1 MQLELREF
9 KLSQIKDDA
18 TIMIIGK
25 RGVGKS
31 TILRNIMHA
40 KRHLPFGIACSGTE
54 EGNGAFGKH
63 MPGTFVYSDY
73 DAKAVQRVIDR
84 QRTLSNDDGATPS
97 PVFIYLDDCLYDK
110 GVMKRPEV
118 RQIFLNGR
126 HFKIFVAV
134 TAQFSGDIPPA
145 IRSNIDYLFICRDPI
160 IQNRRRIWENFFG
173 LMEFGQFQQLMTKST
188 ENFECLVLDN
198 TSRSNDPSDA
208 IYWYKAKTDLPGF
221 KMGCRAYWQFG
232 RQKMAEAREAAA
244 RGDRAK
250 KRNEAEKKITVTIK
264 KIHAAKPA
272 AASKTAPKAS
282 AVAKKR

>member
-1 MQLELREF
+1 MQLSLREF

-31 TILRNIMHA
+31 TIMRNIMHA

-63 MPGTFVYSDY
+63 MPGTFVYPDY

-84 QRTLSNDDGATPS
+84 QRALSHDDGVPP

-126 HFKIFVAV
+126 HFKLFVAV
-134 TAQFSGDIPPA
+134 TAQFSGDIPPV

-173 LMEFGQFQQLMTKST
+173 LMDFGQFQQLMTKST

-208 IYWYKAKTDLPGF
+208 IYWYKAKTDLPEF
-221 KMGCRAYWQFG
+221 KMGCRAFWQFG
-232 RQKMAEAREAAA
+232 RQKMAAAKEATA
-244 RGDRAK
+244 RGDRVG
-250 KRNEAEKKITVTIK
+250 KRDESKDKKITVTIRK
-264 KIHAAKPA
+264 VHAKPA
-272 AASKTAPKAS
+272 PPKKPKANQATS
-282 AVAKKR
+282 AKSK